1 MAKYRSFPDFLL
13 NNKIIILLNLA
24 EYLLFLFLFVVV
36 VCLFFQT
43 IFRAISQVNCS

>member
-1 MAKYRSFPDFLL
+1 MTKYRSSLAFLL
-13 NNKIIILLNLA
+13 NNKTIILLNLA
-24 EYLLFLFLFVVV
+24 EYLLFLFLFVFV